1 MNPLS
6 AYWPLRV
13 KIDNLIVVGR
23 CISGTHLAH
32 ASYRVMGIAMAVGQ
46 AGGAAAAVASKQ
58 GLAPRNVDY
67 HDVQKC
73 LMDMGVELF
82 D

>member
-1 MNPLS
+1 
-6 AYWPLRV
+6 
-13 KIDNLIVVGR
+13 
-23 CISGTHLAH
+23 
-32 ASYRVMGIAMAVGQ
+32 MAVGQ

>member
-1 MNPLS
+1 MNDTTGLILKS
-6 AYWPLRV
+6 YSKNTQKQKT
-13 KIDNLIVVGR
+13 KIKEG
-23 CISGTHLAH
+23 
-32 ASYRVMGIAMAVGQ
+32 
-46 AGGAAAAVASKQ
+46 K
-58 GLAPRNVDY
+58 GLTPRNVDY